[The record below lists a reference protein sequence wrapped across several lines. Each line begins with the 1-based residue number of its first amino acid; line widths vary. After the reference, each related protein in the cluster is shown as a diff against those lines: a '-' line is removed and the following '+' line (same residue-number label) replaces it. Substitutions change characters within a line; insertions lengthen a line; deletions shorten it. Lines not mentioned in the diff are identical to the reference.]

1 MATMPAARY
10 DAAAVGLAGTAYTL
24 GGIDGGCRQLS
35 AVSVDCGGSLEEVP
49 RGLRWSG
56 FIPLEMLKVAKNNL

>member
-24 GGIDGGCRQLS
+24 GGIDGGWS
-35 AVSVDCGGSLEEVP
+35 VVNVSTALD
-49 RGLRWSG
+49 
-56 FIPLEMLKVAKNNL
+56 